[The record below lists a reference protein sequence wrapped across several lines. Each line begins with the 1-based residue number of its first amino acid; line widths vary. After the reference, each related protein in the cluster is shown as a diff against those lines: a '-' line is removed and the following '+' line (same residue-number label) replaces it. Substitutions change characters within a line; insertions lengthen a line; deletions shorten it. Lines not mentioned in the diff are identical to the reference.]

1 MTKHQVENR
10 RYGNPSIG
18 FLTWCFFSYLDNE
31 SKSVPFLSS
40 FRILQKVRNLYGCK
54 SETKERENEK
64 GMTFWRSLY
73 IIEKASA
80 R

>member
-18 FLTWCFFSYLDNE
+18 FLIWCFFGYLDNE
-31 SKSVPFLSS
+31 SKSVQFLSS
-40 FRILQKVRNLYGCK
+40 SGILQKFRNLYGRK
-54 SETKERENEK
+54 SETKEREKEK
-64 GMTFWRSLY
+64 GMTFWRSLD